1 MSQNKITVEFM
12 PGCFDDWTGTQE
24 ELDEFVREIQ
34 RMAETGEL
42 EAMSEPLGDDAWDL
56 LPEETKH
63 ELLRD
68 QEIDTK
74 SNTRH

>member
-1 MSQNKITVEFM
+1 MGQDKIKVEFV
-12 PGCFDDWTGTQE
+12 PGCFDDWSGTQE

-42 EAMSEPLGDDAWDL
+42 EAMSESLAVEHWDL
-56 LPEETKH
+56 LPEEIKH
-63 ELLRD
+63 ELMRD
-68 QEIDTK
+68 QEPDAK

>member
-1 MSQNKITVEFM
+1 MGQDKIKVEFV
-12 PGCFDDWTGTQE
+12 PGCFDDWSGTQE

-34 RMAETGEL
+34 QMAETGEL
-42 EAMSEPLGDDAWDL
+42 EAMSEPLAVEDWDL

-63 ELLRD
+63 ELMRE
-68 QEIDTK
+68 QEPDTK

>member
-1 MSQNKITVEFM
+1 MGQDKIKVEFV
-12 PGCFDDWTGTQE
+12 PGCFDDWSGTQE
-24 ELDEFVREIQ
+24 ELDDFVREIQ

-42 EAMSEPLGDDAWDL
+42 EAMSEPLGPEHWDL

-68 QEIDTK
+68 QDSDVK

>member
-1 MSQNKITVEFM
+1 MTQHKIKVEFV
-12 PGCFDDWTGTQE
+12 PGCFDDWSGTQE

-42 EAMSEPLGDDAWDL
+42 EAMSEPLAVEDWDL

-63 ELLRD
+63 ELMRD
-68 QEIDTK
+68 KDSDIK

>member
-1 MSQNKITVEFM
+1 MSQDKITVEFM

-24 ELDEFVREIQ
+24 ELDEFVREIR

-68 QEIDTK
+68 SDDDSTPR
-74 SNTRH
+74 TRH